1 MVSCA
6 AWWPPTQ
13 RLPPPPPGVWI
24 PPPRPGPSC
33 STRRSVVSSTPPAP
47 CTLLS
52 HILLFT
58 FFVCL
63 FYPFRLRPLLSLLSY
78 LFLAS
83 LSHFFLFF
91 FSPPAPFSTSTCRH
105 PPPLPTIIPS
115 SLTLGFML
123 LLGAVCFVLHS
134 MPSSDSSLLTYSSWP
149 ICFHCPLLGFSGWGL
164 ESALHKFCSTGEVG
178 KVEEVVKRFIVRM
191 NGSTNTYYFL
201 LAQDALFSGA

>member
-1 MVSCA
+1 MAPHPASPPSPARRLDSTPA
-6 AWWPPTQ
+6 ARTQLLYPSLCRFLNSPSALYSPVPHPPFHLF
-13 RLPPPPPGVWI
+13 RLPVLPL
-24 PPPRPGPSC
+24 
-33 STRRSVVSSTPPAP
+33 PAP
-47 CTLLS
+47 ASSFPLVLSFSCFTLP
-52 HILLFT
+52 LF
-58 FFVCL
+58 
-63 FYPFRLRPLLSLLSY
+63 PLL
-78 LFLAS
+78 
-83 LSHFFLFF
+83 